1 MAWVSKNKKE
11 NIIGKK
17 YGRLTVIED
26 LGVRQIPSGTKRH
39 QFLCLCDCGNY
50 AKVDRNKLVC
60 NATKSCG
67 CLVKEERQNRKA
79 LKKPI
84 YKNGK
89 KVTRSYIDDGKLD
102 KRFWHIREY
111 CRDYPMGKRY
121 KNMMYRCFKDKHSDY
136 KNYGGRGITVCDEW
150 ANDFFKFKEW
160 AEQNGFR
167 EDLTLDRIDVNGNYE
182 PSNCRWATHKE
193 QCRNKRN
200 TIYLTYKGQKI
211 PQVQFAEDF
220 NFEYQK
226 VASLVSKGLSGE
238 EILAKLGI
246 KKGGGDVNADA

>member
-1 MAWVSKNKKE
+1 MAWVSKSKKE

-67 CLVKEERQNRKA
+67 CLVKEERQ
-79 LKKPI
+79 
-84 YKNGK
+84 
-89 KVTRSYIDDGKLD
+89 TRTTRVPEIVYQNVD
-102 KRFWHIREY
+102 KRFWYMSYYEHNF
-111 CRDYPMGKRY
+111 PMGKRY
-121 KNMMYRCFKDKHSDY
+121 KNMMNRCFKESSSDY

-200 TIYLTYKGQKI
+200 TVYLTYKGNKVAQA
-211 PQVQFAEDF
+211 QFAEDF
-220 NFEYQK
+220 NIRYYK
-226 VASLVSKGLSGE
+226 VDNLVKKGLCGE
-238 EILAKLGI
+238 KILEKLGI
-246 KKGGGDVNADA
+246 KEGGGDNVND